1 MKKEAFNVFGF
12 NLNEWL
18 LWHIARF
25 KRYFTLCYAFKLPC
39 IFAEQIYHDNSI
51 NNRKNNNTNSNKKF
65 VSRIANRVPSIEME
79 NGQSNSIIGLKYQ
92 TIVIYGCFH
101 SAHTHTHKILILII
115 YLYSVFIFPFPVML
129 DFIHC
134 GSNFIW
140 FLTLNFV
147 HLQLWHSINPNR
159 IEFDDGAYQ
168 NGHSKL

>member
-1 MKKEAFNVFGF
+1 MNGF
-12 NLNEWL
+12 YGISHVLNAISHCVTLSSFRVYLPSKFTMTIASITARTTTPTAIKNLL
-18 LWHIARF
+18 
-25 KRYFTLCYAFKLPC
+25 Y
-39 IFAEQIYHDNSI
+39 S
-51 NNRKNNNTNSNKKF
+51 
-65 VSRIANRVPSIEME
+65 SRIANRVPSIEME

-140 FLTLNFV
+140 FLTLKFV